1 MLQGMIFDPNTE
13 QLAPNGSRVRLQ
25 FPGNQIPVAR
35 FDPSA
40 VKLQNLIPLPNVGTP
55 ATLTNN
61 YINPFPSNRVT
72 PIPSLKLDHSF
83 SSKFKISGYW
93 SSTSTEVKYAP
104 GGFALS
110 EGFPDEI
117 TATRGT
123 YIYSRTWRANLDYTV
138 TPTMLLHFGAGYVVN
153 DFGDT
158 APITNFDM
166 VKVLGIAGGTLGP
179 TNGARP
185 PFSGRPWDRGPRRGR

>member
-1 MLQGMIFDPNTE
+1 MFQGRSSIRTRTTGS
-13 QLAPNGSRVRLQ
+13 NGSRVRLQ

-61 YINPFPSNRVT
+61 YIHPFPSNRVT

-93 SSTSTEVKYAP
+93 SSTRTEVKYAP

-117 TATRGT
+117 TPLAAR
-123 YIYSRTWRANLDYTV
+123 ISIRAPGAV
-138 TPTMLLHFGAGYVVN
+138 IWITP
-153 DFGDT
+153 
-158 APITNFDM
+158 
-166 VKVLGIAGGTLGP
+166 
-179 TNGARP
+179 
-185 PFSGRPWDRGPRRGR
+185 